1 MPVTEEPGAPGEAE
15 RLRRIEALTDAAL
28 GEVAVEA
35 LLTQVLERVRELLD
49 VQTAVVLLLD
59 EGTGDLVATAAIG
72 LEAEVRRGVRVRVGS
87 GFAGQVASGRRPIVL
102 DDIDRA
108 VVDSPILLE
117 RGLRSLLG
125 VPLVVDGR
133 LIGVLHVGSTHS
145 RHFEP
150 DEVHLLEGVAER
162 LAAAVEARRSLVEQA
177 AASAL
182 QRSLIPD
189 RLPTVPGLEMAARY
203 LPAGVGGVGGDWY
216 DVFVLPSGHVGV
228 VMGDVIGRGL
238 EAAVVMG
245 RLRSALRS
253 YALTS
258 LDPAEVLA
266 RLDKK
271 IQHFEAGKMTTV
283 LYAVLDPT
291 LGSVEVASAG
301 HPLPMMARV
310 AGEPAR
316 MIDAAVDPPLG
327 VIPGLRRRSS
337 TVDLPP
343 GALLVLYTDG
353 LVERRGETL
362 DKGFER
368 LAPALAAGSAEASC
382 ARAIEVMLGDEG
394 TRDDTA
400 LLVLRREDPAG
411 DPLRL
416 EVRAEPPS
424 LAEVHAALR
433 RWLAPLWL
441 TDQSQMMI
449 LLAVGE
455 AVANAVEHAYGPEG
469 GTVEVELAAA
479 DDRVVATVRDHG
491 RWRGSGAPDG
501 SRGRG
506 MRIMRA
512 CTVDMAVDTSEGGT
526 VVRLEVPTAVRGP
539 A

>member
-1 MPVTEEPGAPGEAE
+1 MPVPDEPAAPGEAE

-102 DDIDRA
+102 DDIGQA

-133 LIGVLHVGSTHS
+133 LVGVLHVGSTRS

-189 RLPTVPGLEMAARY
+189 RLPTIPGLEMAARY

-258 LDPAEVLA
+258 LDPAEVLV
-266 RLDKK
+266 RLDHK

-291 LGSVEVASAG
+291 LSTVEIASAG
-301 HPLPMMARV
+301 HPLPMMV
-310 AGEPAR
+310 TGDGPAR
-316 MIDAAVDPPLG
+316 MIDATVDPPLG
-327 VIPGLRRRSS
+327 VIGGLRRRS
-337 TVDLPP
+337 TKLELPA
-343 GALLVLYTDG
+343 GALLALYTDG
-353 LVERRGETL
+353 LVERRGESL

-368 LAPALAAGSAEASC
+368 LAPVLVAASAEASC
-382 ARAIEVMLGDEG
+382 TSAISAMLGDEG

-400 LLVLRREDPAG
+400 LLVLRREDPSGEPFRMAARAV
-411 DPLRL
+411 PPALA
-416 EVRAEPPS
+416 EVRA
-424 LAEVHAALR
+424 AR
-433 RWLAPLWL
+433 RRGLAPLGL
-441 TDQSQMMI
+441 TDQSLMMV

-455 AVANAVEHAYGPEG
+455 AVANAVEHAYGPDG
-469 GTVEVELAAA
+469 GTVEVEVAVEHDHL
-479 DDRVVATVRDHG
+479 VATVRDHG
-491 RWRGSGAPDG
+491 RWRGSPAPD
-501 SRGRG
+501 RGRG

-512 CTVDMAVDTSEGGT
+512 CTVDMAVDTSDGGT
-526 VVRLEVPTAVRGP
+526 EVRLQIPTTVRGP